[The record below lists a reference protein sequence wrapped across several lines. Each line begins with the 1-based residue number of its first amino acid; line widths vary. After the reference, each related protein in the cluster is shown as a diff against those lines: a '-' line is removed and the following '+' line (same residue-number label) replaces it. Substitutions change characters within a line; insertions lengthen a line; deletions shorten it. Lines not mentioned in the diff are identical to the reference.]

1 MNIDVFRDKVVIVT
15 GASSGIGEAVS
26 REFARNGS
34 KVVMAARSVERLS
47 TIAEE
52 IKADNGEV
60 SIIKTDVSIEDD
72 CKRMVEFAVSRYGTV
87 HFLINNAGISMRAL
101 FDDVN
106 LKVLHR
112 LMDVN
117 FWGTVYCTRYALPYL
132 VENKGSL
139 VGVSSVAGF
148 HGLPGRTG
156 YSASKFAVHG
166 FLETI
171 RIENLKKGLH
181 VMIIAPGFT
190 ATEIRKHA
198 LVADGSE
205 QGESPR
211 NEEKLKSPEYV
222 ARWILKGIRKKKRNK
237 LLTWDGRL
245 TALFQRIVPE
255 VVDWGYYYEMS
266 REPKSPI
273 K

>member
-1 MNIDVFRDKVVIVT
+1 
-15 GASSGIGEAVS
+15 
-26 REFARNGS
+26 
-34 KVVMAARSVERLS
+34 
-47 TIAEE
+47 
-52 IKADNGEV
+52 
-60 SIIKTDVSIEDD
+60 
-72 CKRMVEFAVSRYGTV
+72 
-87 HFLINNAGISMRAL
+87 
-101 FDDVN
+101 
-106 LKVLHR
+106 
-112 LMDVN
+112 
-117 FWGTVYCTRYALPYL
+117 
-132 VENKGSL
+132 
-139 VGVSSVAGF
+139 
-148 HGLPGRTG
+148 
-156 YSASKFAVHG
+156 
-166 FLETI
+166 
-171 RIENLKKGLH
+171 
-181 VMIIAPGFT
+181 MIIAPGFT